1 MLSLSAHK
9 FYGPKGIGVLYCR
22 KGTKIRQVCFGG
34 AQERKMRPG
43 TENLSGIVGLGRA
56 IELATTD
63 IEKRSKN
70 LAALRDRL
78 IRGLLEIKDVRLN
91 GHPLKRLP
99 GNVNVSVLYVEGES
113 LLLDLDLKGVAA
125 SSGSACT
132 SGSLDPSHVLMAIG
146 LDHQTAQGSL
156 RLSLGKGNTA
166 EEVDYTVKSLR
177 EIVERLRKMSPV
189 LKN

>member
-1 MLSLSAHK
+1 
-9 FYGPKGIGVLYCR
+9 
-22 KGTKIRQVCFGG
+22 
-34 AQERKMRPG
+34 MRPG